1 MAATAYVGRRP
12 ARSGGRKQSRTHT
25 GAGGRSGTRQGGR
38 PNVRRKPGGSRP
50 PARRPAARRRPSA
63 RRGPSRIQ
71 WDRAGRI
78 ALTLVLAAV
87 LFSYLSP
94 LVDFVHT
101 YRDTTE
107 AKAQLRTLQAENTSL
122 HNRVQSAGD
131 ASVLEREARRQGL
144 VEVGETPYVVNGLNR

>member
-1 MAATAYVGRRP
+1 MAATAYAGSRP
-12 ARSGGRKQSRTHT
+12 ATRGGRGSKT
-25 GAGGRSGTRQGGR
+25 GRAAGGRSGARQGGR
-38 PNVRRKPGGSRP
+38 PTVRRKPGSSRP
-50 PARRPAARRRPSA
+50 APRRPAARRRPSA

-94 LVDFVHT
+94 LVDFFHT

-107 AKAQLRTLQAENTSL
+107 AKAELRTLQAENTGL
-122 HNRVQSAGD
+122 HNRVQSAD
-131 ASVLEREARRQGL
+131 DPRVLEREARRQGL
-144 VEVGETPYVVNGLNR
+144 VAVGETAYVVNGLKN